1 MEIKKYPKYVTTD
14 SDLWNSADEAYFFVV
29 KGKAKPFNCLIT
41 PIIENALDSG
51 LLREATSKEIEDYE
65 LEENIEKKIRERKII
80 VGRTREET
88 VENYYKWKKNNEKI
102 NKEKIET
109 TDMAIK
115 SSIDSFDEQQDAIK
129 EKLGKS
135 TTTTTGS
142 LPNSTTTNTIPS
154 NSTITTK
161 GPEPPLTKTLTPT
174 ENALKQKATIR
185 SDNM

>member
-29 KGKAKPFNCLIT
+29 KGKAKPFNCVIT

-51 LLREATSKEIEDYE
+51 LLREATSREIEDYE
-65 LEENIEKKIRERKII
+65 LEQDIENKIRERKII
-80 VGRTREET
+80 IGNTREQT
-88 VENYYKWKKNNEKI
+88 VENYYKWKKNNDKI
-102 NKEKIET
+102 KPTSEESN
-109 TDMAIK
+109 IK
-115 SSIDSFDEQQDAIK
+115 SSIDLFDEQQDAIK

-135 TTTTTGS
+135 TT
-142 LPNSTTTNTIPS
+142 NTIPS

-161 GPEPPLTKTLTPT
+161 GPNPPLKKTLTPT